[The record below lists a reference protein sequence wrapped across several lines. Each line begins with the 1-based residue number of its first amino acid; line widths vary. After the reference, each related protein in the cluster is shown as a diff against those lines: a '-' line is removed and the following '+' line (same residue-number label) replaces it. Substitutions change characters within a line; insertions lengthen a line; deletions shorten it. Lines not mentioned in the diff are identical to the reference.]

1 MALSL
6 NPVVNVSLNVLSST
20 TTRAS
25 LTLGTL
31 ITADTTLADDTYTIY
46 SSLEELS
53 DDYASS
59 TDVYKAGVVYFS
71 QSPTPTQLG
80 VFVSKTAISSSSI
93 ATIVG
98 NARAING
105 DWLACYIIGA
115 DDATMLAAAS
125 AVEALSQKTFLFVDS
140 DSSDVLNNVSNNLF
154 AQLKGLALDGTFGLY
169 SETPY
174 AAVSAMGFAM
184 ANNSLIP
191 NSFYTLDA
199 KRLPTIAPSDI
210 TEAQINNIKGNN
222 GNVYINRGGYLMLE
236 SGTVFSGKYFDEVLG
251 IYALVDEIQKSCLD
265 LLTSSSKIPQT
276 DLGVSQ
282 IVNVINAACNKYVGA
297 GFIASGVWNGGTVY
311 KLNNGDILPNG
322 YLVQA
327 QPVSEQTSA
336 DREARKSPVIYVCV
350 KLAGAIQSVIIRLN
364 VNR

>member
-31 ITADTTLADDTYTIY
+31 ITADTTLDDDTFTIY

-53 DDYASS
+53 ADFTTG
-59 TDVYKAGVVYFS
+59 TDVYNAGVVYFA

-80 VFVSKTAISSSSI
+80 VFVSATAITSSNI
-93 ATIVG
+93 ATVLG

-115 DDATMLAAAS
+115 DNATLIAAAS
-125 AVEALSQKTFLFVDS
+125 SIESFSQKTFLFLDS
-140 DSSDVLNNVSNNLF
+140 DDADVLNNASNNLF
-154 AQLKGLALDGTFGLY
+154 AQLKNAALDSTFGLY

-174 AAVSAMGFAM
+174 AGVSAMAFSM

-191 NSFYTLDA
+191 NSFYTMDA
-199 KRLPTIAPSDI
+199 KRLPNIAPSDI
-210 TEAQINNIKGNN
+210 TEAQITNIKGNN
-222 GNVYINRGGYLMLE
+222 GNVYINRGGYYMLE
-236 SGTVFSGKYFDEVLG
+236 SGTVFSGKYYDEVLG
-251 IYALVDEIQKSCLD
+251 IYALVDEIQKTVLD
-265 LLTSSSKIPQT
+265 LITSTSKIPQT

-282 IVNVINAACNKYVGA
+282 IVNVINGACNKYVGA
-297 GFIASGVWNGGTVY
+297 GFIAGGTWTGGTVY
-311 KLNNGDILPNG
+311 NLNNGDVLSNG

-336 DREARKSPVIYVCV
+336 DREARKSPVIYVCI
-350 KLAGAIQSVIIRLN
+350 KLAGAIQSVLIRLN
-364 VNR
+364 INR